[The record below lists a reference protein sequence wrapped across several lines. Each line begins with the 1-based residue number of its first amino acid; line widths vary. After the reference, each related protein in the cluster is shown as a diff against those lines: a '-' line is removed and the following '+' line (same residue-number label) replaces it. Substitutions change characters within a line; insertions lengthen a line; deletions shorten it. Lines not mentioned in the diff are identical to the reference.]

1 MCHSERSEE
10 SENINVYAIRSFTT
24 FRMTQYVIISRIM
37 LTCTFIFFLTI
48 IASFIQR
55 VSGFGFGIFVMMF
68 FPFFLPSYGE
78 SVMLSGLLA
87 GSTALMI
94 AVKNRKY
101 IRWKMMWI
109 VTFFNVLF
117 SFIATEYMRS
127 LSNDFLKQC
136 LGVVLIL
143 IALYFLFGEGR
154 MGRIFKSKPAQV
166 TIGSISG
173 VMGGMFAM
181 PGPPLVLYCIS
192 TLEDKREYVTTLQ
205 AFSVVF
211 NLFYTIFRF
220 KVGFYSD
227 DTWLWWVIGF
237 GGVII
242 GSSLGTRC
250 FDVISNRMLKRIVYV
265 MMIVSGIVAIL

>member
-1 MCHSERSEE
+1 M
-10 SENINVYAIRSFTT
+10 V
-24 FRMTQYVIISRIM
+24 
-37 LTCTFIFFLTI
+37 TCIFIFFLTI
-48 IASFIQR
+48 VASFIQR

-94 AVKNRKY
+94 AVRNWKY
-101 IRWKMMWI
+101 IRWKLMGI

-117 SFIATEYMRS
+117 SFIATEYMRGM
-127 LSNDFLKQC
+127 SNDSLKQC

-143 IALYFLFGEGR
+143 IALYFLFGEGKL
-154 MGRIFKSKPAQV
+154 GKVFKSKPAQV
-166 TIGSISG
+166 GIGSISG

-211 NLFYTIFRF
+211 NVFYTIFRF
-220 KVGFYSD
+220 KAGFYSD
-227 DTWLWWVIGF
+227 DLSLWWVIGI
-237 GGVII
+237 GGAII
-242 GSSLGTRC
+242 GSSLGSRC
-250 FDVISNRMLKRIVYV
+250 FELISNRTLKFIVYV
-265 MMIVSGIVAIL
+265 MMIVSGVVAII

>member
-1 MCHSERSEE
+1 
-10 SENINVYAIRSFTT
+10 
-24 FRMTQYVIISRIM
+24 MTLAFV
-37 LTCTFIFFLTI
+37 FILTI

-94 AVKNRKY
+94 ALRNWQY
-101 IRWKMMWI
+101 IRWKLMGR
-109 VTFFNVLF
+109 VVLFNVVASYL
-117 SFIATEYMRS
+117 ATEYMNS
-127 LSNDFLKQC
+127 LGNDTMKQC

-143 IALYFLFGEGR
+143 IALYFLFGEGK
-154 MGRIFKSKPAQV
+154 MGRVFKSKLAQV

-192 TLEDKREYVTTLQ
+192 TIEDKREYVTTLQ
-205 AFSVVF
+205 AFSVVM
-211 NLFYTIFRF
+211 NLCYTLFRF
-220 KVGFYSD
+220 KAGYYSE
-227 DTWLWWVIGF
+227 DTWLWWLIGLT
-237 GGVII
+237 GAII
-242 GSSLGTRC
+242 GSSVGTRC
-250 FDVISNRMLKRIVYV
+250 FERISSRTLKFIVYV
-265 MMIVSGIVAIL
+265 MMIVSGVVAIV

>member
-1 MCHSERSEE
+1 MIYIYR
-10 SENINVYAIRSFTT
+10 YA
-24 FRMTQYVIISRIM
+24 MTCI
-37 LTCTFIFFLTI
+37 FIFLLTI
-48 IASFIQR
+48 VASFIQR

-87 GSTALMI
+87 GSTALII
-94 AVKNRKY
+94 AVKNWKY
-101 IRWKMMWI
+101 IRWKLMGL

-117 SFIATEYMRS
+117 SFVATEYMREM
-127 LSNDFLKQC
+127 SNNTLKQC
-136 LGVVLIL
+136 LGLVLIL

-154 MGRIFKSKPAQV
+154 MGKVFKSKPAQI

-211 NLFYTIFRF
+211 NLFYTIFRL
-220 KVGFYSD
+220 KVGFYSEN
-227 DTWLWWVIGF
+227 TFFLWGIGLM
-237 GGVII
+237 GSLI
-242 GSSLGTRC
+242 GSTLGSRC
-250 FDVISNRMLKRIVYV
+250 FDIISNKTLKRIVYL
-265 MMIVSGIVAIL
+265 MMIVSGIVAVL

>member
-1 MCHSERSEE
+1 
-10 SENINVYAIRSFTT
+10 
-24 FRMTQYVIISRIM
+24 M
-37 LTCTFIFFLTI
+37 LTCTFVFLLTI
-48 IASFIQR
+48 VASFIQR

-68 FPFFLPSYGE
+68 FPFFLPTYGE

-94 AVKNRKY
+94 AVRNWKY
-101 IRWKMMWI
+101 IRWRLMGL

-117 SFIATEYMRS
+117 SFVATEYMRGM
-127 LSNDFLKQC
+127 SNDSLKQC

-154 MGRIFKSKPAQV
+154 MGRMFKSRPAQV

-211 NLFYTIFRF
+211 NVFYTIFRI

-227 DTWLWWVIGF
+227 DLSLWWVAGIG
-237 GGVII
+237 GAII
-242 GSSLGTRC
+242 GSSLGSRC
-250 FDVISNRMLKRIVYV
+250 FELISNRTLKLIVYA
-265 MMIVSGIVAIL
+265 MMIVSGVVAIL

>member
-1 MCHSERSEE
+1 
-10 SENINVYAIRSFTT
+10 
-24 FRMTQYVIISRIM
+24 M
-37 LTCTFIFFLTI
+37 LTCTFIFFLAI

-94 AVKNRKY
+94 AIRNRKY
-101 IRWKMMWI
+101 IRWRLMGL
-109 VTFFNVLF
+109 VTFSNVLF
-117 SFIATEYMRS
+117 SFVATEYMRS
-127 LSNDFLKQC
+127 LSNDVLKQC

-143 IALYFLFGEGR
+143 ISLYFLFGEGR
-154 MGRIFKSKPAQV
+154 MGRIFKSKLAQV
-166 TIGSISG
+166 TIGSVSG

-211 NLFYTIFRF
+211 NLFYTAFRF
-220 KVGFYSD
+220 KAGFYSD
-227 DTWLWWVIGF
+227 DTWLWWVIGLV
-237 GGVII
+237 GTMI
-242 GSSLGTRC
+242 GSSLGSRC
-250 FDVISNRMLKRIVYV
+250 FELISNRTLKLIVYV
-265 MMIVSGIVAIL
+265 MMIISGIVAIC

>member
-1 MCHSERSEE
+1 
-10 SENINVYAIRSFTT
+10 
-24 FRMTQYVIISRIM
+24 MTLLFVF
-37 LTCTFIFFLTI
+37 LLTI

-94 AVKNRKY
+94 AVRNWKY
-101 IRWKMMWI
+101 IRWSMMKW
-109 VTFFNVLF
+109 VVFFNVLF
-117 SFIATEYMRS
+117 SFLATEYMRS
-127 LSNDFLKQC
+127 MSNATLKQC
-136 LGVVLIL
+136 LGVMLIL
-143 IALYFLFGEGR
+143 IALYFMFGEGR
-154 MGRIFKSKPAQV
+154 MGKIFKSKPAQV

-181 PGPPLVLYCIS
+181 PGPPVVLYCVN

-211 NLFYTIFRF
+211 NVFYTLFRARA
-220 KVGFYSD
+220 GFYSD
-227 DTWLWWVIGF
+227 DTWLCWVIGI
-237 GGVII
+237 GGGII
-242 GSSLGTRC
+242 GSSLGARC
-250 FDVISNRMLKRIVYV
+250 FELISNRILKFIVYG
-265 MMIVSGIVAIL
+265 MMIISGLVAIL

>member
-1 MCHSERSEE
+1 
-10 SENINVYAIRSFTT
+10 
-24 FRMTQYVIISRIM
+24 MTLAFV
-37 LTCTFIFFLTI
+37 FILTI

-94 AVKNRKY
+94 ALRNWQY
-101 IRWKMMWI
+101 IRWNLMGR
-109 VTFFNVLF
+109 VVLFNVVASYL
-117 SFIATEYMRS
+117 ATEYMNS
-127 LSNDFLKQC
+127 LGNDTMKQC

-143 IALYFLFGEGR
+143 IALYFLFGEGK
-154 MGRIFKSKPAQV
+154 MGRIFKSKLAQV

-192 TLEDKREYVTTLQ
+192 TIDDKREYVTTLQ
-205 AFSVVF
+205 AFSVVM
-211 NLFYTIFRF
+211 NLCYTLFRF
-220 KVGFYSD
+220 KAGFYSE
-227 DTWLWWVIGF
+227 DTWLWWLVGLM
-237 GGVII
+237 GAVI
-242 GSSLGTRC
+242 GSSVGARC
-250 FDVISNRMLKRIVYV
+250 FERISSRTLKYIVYT
-265 MMIVSGIVAIL
+265 MMIVSGVVAIL

>member
-1 MCHSERSEE
+1 MIYIYR
-10 SENINVYAIRSFTT
+10 YA
-24 FRMTQYVIISRIM
+24 MTCI
-37 LTCTFIFFLTI
+37 FIFLLTI
-48 IASFIQR
+48 VASFIQR

-87 GSTALMI
+87 GSTAMMI
-94 AVKNRKY
+94 AVKNWKY
-101 IRWKMMWI
+101 IRWKLMGL

-117 SFIATEYMRS
+117 SFVATEYMREM
-127 LSNDFLKQC
+127 SNNTLKQC
-136 LGVVLIL
+136 LGLVLIL

-154 MGRIFKSKPAQV
+154 MGKVFKSKPAQI

-211 NLFYTIFRF
+211 NLFYTIFRL
-220 KVGFYSD
+220 KVGFYSEN
-227 DTWLWWVIGF
+227 TFFLWGIGLMGAF
-237 GGVII
+237 I
-242 GSSLGTRC
+242 GSTLGSRC
-250 FDVISNRMLKRIVYV
+250 FDIISNKTLKRIVYL
-265 MMIVSGIVAIL
+265 MMIVSGIVAVL

>member
-1 MCHSERSEE
+1 
-10 SENINVYAIRSFTT
+10 
-24 FRMTQYVIISRIM
+24 M
-37 LTCTFIFFLTI
+37 LTCTFIFFLAI

-94 AVKNRKY
+94 AIRNRKY
-101 IRWKMMWI
+101 IRWRLMGL

-117 SFIATEYMRS
+117 SFVATEYMRS
-127 LSNDFLKQC
+127 LSNDVLKQC

-143 IALYFLFGEGR
+143 ISLYFLFGEGR

-166 TIGSISG
+166 TIGSVSG

-211 NLFYTIFRF
+211 NLCYTTFRL
-220 KVGFYSD
+220 KAGFYSD
-227 DTWLWWVIGF
+227 DTWLWWVIGLV
-237 GGVII
+237 GTMI
-242 GSSLGTRC
+242 GSSLGSRC
-250 FDVISNRMLKRIVYV
+250 FELISNRTLKLIVYV
-265 MMIVSGIVAIL
+265 MMIISGIVAIC

>member
-1 MCHSERSEE
+1 M
-10 SENINVYAIRSFTT
+10 F
-24 FRMTQYVIISRIM
+24 
-37 LTCTFIFFLTI
+37 TCTFIFFLAI

-94 AVKNRKY
+94 AIRNRKY
-101 IRWKMMWI
+101 IRWRLMGL
-109 VTFFNVLF
+109 VTFSNVLF
-117 SFIATEYMRS
+117 SFVATEYMRS
-127 LSNDFLKQC
+127 LSNDVLKQC

-143 IALYFLFGEGR
+143 ISLYFLFGEGR

-166 TIGSISG
+166 TIGSVSG

-211 NLFYTIFRF
+211 NLFYTAFRF
-220 KVGFYSD
+220 KAGFYSD
-227 DTWLWWVIGF
+227 DTWLWWVIGLV
-237 GGVII
+237 GTMI
-242 GSSLGTRC
+242 GSSLGSRC
-250 FDVISNRMLKRIVYV
+250 FELISNRTLKLIVYV
-265 MMIVSGIVAIL
+265 MMIISGIVAIC

>member
-1 MCHSERSEE
+1 
-10 SENINVYAIRSFTT
+10 
-24 FRMTQYVIISRIM
+24 M
-37 LTCTFIFFLTI
+37 LTCTFVFLLTI
-48 IASFIQR
+48 VASFIQR

-94 AVKNRKY
+94 AVKNWKY
-101 IRWKMMWI
+101 IRWRLMGL

-117 SFIATEYMRS
+117 SFVATEYMRGM
-127 LSNDFLKQC
+127 SNDSLKQC

-154 MGRIFKSKPAQV
+154 MGRMFKSKPAQV

-211 NLFYTIFRF
+211 NVFYTIFRI

-227 DTWLWWVIGF
+227 DLSLWWVAGV
-237 GGVII
+237 GGAII
-242 GSSLGTRC
+242 GSSLGSRC
-250 FDVISNRMLKRIVYV
+250 FELISNRTLKLIVYA
-265 MMIVSGIVAIL
+265 MMIVSGVVAIL

>member
-1 MCHSERSEE
+1 
-10 SENINVYAIRSFTT
+10 
-24 FRMTQYVIISRIM
+24 M
-37 LTCTFIFFLTI
+37 LTLLLVFLLTI
-48 IASFIQR
+48 VASFIQR

-94 AVKNRKY
+94 AVRNWKY
-101 IRWKMMWI
+101 IRWDLMGI
-109 VTFFNVLF
+109 VVFFNVLA
-117 SFIATEYMRS
+117 SYLATEYMRS
-127 LSNDFLKQC
+127 LSNHTLKQV

-143 IALYFLFGEGR
+143 IALYFLFGEGKL
-154 MGRIFKSKPAQV
+154 GKIFKSKVSQV
-166 TIGSISG
+166 TIGSMSG

-211 NLFYTIFRF
+211 NVFYTIFRL

-227 DTWLWWVIGF
+227 DTWLLWA
-237 GGVII
+237 GGISGAII
-242 GSSLGTRC
+242 GSSLGSR
-250 FDVISNRMLKRIVYV
+250 FFEIISNQTLKRIVYV
-265 MMIVSGIVAIL
+265 MMIVSGIVAII